1 MLSSVLQ
8 WSDLSSSLVEMI
20 GFYLCLSAKARPQLL
35 LAIVLYTEDNNV
47 LVKCGCSILQAVMC
61 WKGRILHNS

>member
-1 MLSSVLQ
+1 MVQSFFESCGNDWVL
-8 WSDLSSSLVEMI
+8 LVP
-20 GFYLCLSAKARPQLL
+20 LCKARPQLL